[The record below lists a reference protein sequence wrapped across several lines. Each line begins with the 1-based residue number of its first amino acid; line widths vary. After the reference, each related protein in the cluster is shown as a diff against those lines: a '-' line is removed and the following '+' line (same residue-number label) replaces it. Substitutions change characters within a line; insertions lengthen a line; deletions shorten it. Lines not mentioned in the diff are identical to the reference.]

1 MPAKQRVAIIGTGN
15 IARAHARAYAAN
27 ADVAQL
33 VAVADVDQERATA
46 FAAQHGAEQTFGD
59 AGEMLRQARPDAV
72 SICTPNYLHAP
83 LTIQALEAG
92 VHVLC
97 EKPMATTL
105 AAAEQM
111 KAAAARTGKV
121 LYIGFNHRFIG
132 KFAKAK
138 ELLDGGQYGKLLVCR
153 IAIGHGMWERLSQM
167 WFAKKELSGGG
178 TLIDNGVHMLDML
191 RWYGGSLTTAQAQVK
206 RLKMQQG
213 DVEDNAI
220 AVFQLGNGGMA
231 SLQCSWTWPPS
242 YTLLFHMICE
252 QGAIDLSGDD
262 VIAYR
267 DGETAPETIAI
278 PATDNNAQQAAHFL
292 AAARGEEPPFVTPDD
307 GIAAVRA
314 ALAAYQSSEQGR
326 TVEI

>member
-1 MPAKQRVAIIGTGN
+1 MPTKQRVAIIGTGN

-33 VAVADVDQERATA
+33 VAVADVDKERAQA

-97 EKPMATTL
+97 EKPMATSL

-231 SLQCSWTWPPS
+231 SLQCSWTWPPR

-252 QGAIDLSGDD
+252 QGTIDLSGDD

-267 DGETAPETIAI
+267 DGEAAPETIAI
-278 PATDNNAQQAAHFL
+278 PQTDNNAMQVAHFL